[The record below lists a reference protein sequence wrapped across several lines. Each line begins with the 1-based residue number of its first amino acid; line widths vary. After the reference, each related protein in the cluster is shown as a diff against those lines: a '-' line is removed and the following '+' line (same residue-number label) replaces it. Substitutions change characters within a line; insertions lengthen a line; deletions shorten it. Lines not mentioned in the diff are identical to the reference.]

1 MQDRVVTV
9 SGVETSY
16 TVAGEEGPP
25 LVLIHG
31 GAGTR
36 RDWSKNLDAL
46 ASRHRVYV
54 PDLVGYG
61 DSARPGGTYTVDRFT
76 GFLREFMDRV
86 GIDRACLVGHSLGG
100 RIALEAARRT
110 PEVVSHLVLVSP
122 IGFGRLSPLGFFLGT
137 ALWVIWKAARRPL
150 PYPALQ
156 IEMRDG
162 SLKDLGDIGVPAMI
176 VWGRWDVFFPA
187 WYSRR
192 AGAAISGSTVRL
204 FNMSGHARTRTS
216 PGPSIRPY
224 STFCPGRSQPR
235 PSIRSY
241 RLECDC
247 PAA

>member
-1 MQDRVVTV
+1 MRGLLQDRVVTV
-9 SGVETSY
+9 DGVETSY

-25 LVLIHG
+25 VVLIHG

-36 RDWSKNLDAL
+36 GDWSKNLDAL

-76 GFLREFMDRV
+76 GFIREFMDRV

-100 RIALEAARRT
+100 RIALEATRRS
-110 PEVVSHLVLVSP
+110 PEMVSHLVLVSP

-137 ALWVIWKAARRPL
+137 ALWAIWKAARRPL

-162 SLKDLGDIGVPAMI
+162 RLKDLGDIGVPAMI
-176 VWGRWDVFFPA
+176 VWGRWDIFFPA

-204 FNMSGHARTRTS
+204 FNMSGHAPHQDQ
-216 PGPSIRPY
+216 PG
-224 STFCPGRSQPR
+224 TFNQTVLDFLSG
-235 PSIRSY
+235 
-241 RLECDC
+241 
-247 PAA
+247 A